1 MYMLQRIKSKFT
13 IRYNNIVVTPVQKA
27 MDTKIKCKDFSGK
40 NGVEMVN
47 GIGAESILVLFTA
60 VIDVL
65 NSFFDASVA
74 IVQ

>member
-1 MYMLQRIKSKFT
+1 
-13 IRYNNIVVTPVQKA
+13 

-60 VIDVL
+60 AIDVL
-65 NSFFDASVA
+65 NSFFDASVT